1 MQHKARTMTT
11 LTTYHVKAPATA
23 LQHIGDDTTLR
34 NTLIRFGVRFS
45 RWPVRPL
52 PSEFDAAEVLR
63 AYQSEI
69 QILKA
74 SKGYTTVDVIRVTP
88 AHPDRE
94 ALRNSFIDEHIHSDD
109 EVRFFVEGS
118 GAFYLHLGDTV
129 AQVLC
134 QAGDLIAVPAGT
146 RHWFDM
152 GPEPLFTAI
161 RLFVSPQG
169 WVGQFTGD
177 PISVHVP
184 RLGTPAVAA

>member
-1 MQHKARTMTT
+1 MTT
-11 LTTYHVKAPATA
+11 VTTYHVKAPATV
-23 LQHIGDDTTLR
+23 LQHISDDTAVR

-52 PSEFDAAEVLR
+52 PTEFDAAKVLL

-69 QILKA
+69 QNLKA

-88 AHPDRE
+88 THPERE
-94 ALRNSFIDEHIHSDD
+94 ALRNKFIEEHTHSDD
-109 EVRFFVEGS
+109 EVRFFAEGS

-129 AQVLC
+129 VQILC
-134 QAGDLIAVPAGT
+134 FAGDLIAVPAGT
-146 RHWFDM
+146 KHWFDM

-161 RLFVSPQG
+161 RLFVSPEG
-169 WVGQFTGD
+169 WVGQFTDD
-177 PISVHVP
+177 PLSGQVP